1 MYQRGIRG
9 AISVDNNDVQSLK
22 SAVIELLSE
31 IKKQNQLDETKI
43 SHVIFTLTS
52 DIDCVHPAKI
62 AREEF
67 PEWKYVP
74 MVCMN
79 EMEVIGSIS
88 KCLRVLISY
97 NTELEQS
104 EIKHVYLK
112 DAVKLREDLKK

>member
-9 AISVDNNDVQSLK
+9 AISVDNNDIQSVK
-22 SAVIELLSE
+22 SAVIELLNE
-31 IKKQNQLDETKI
+31 IKKQNNIDETKI

-67 PEWKYVP
+67 PNWKYVP

-79 EMEVIGSIS
+79 ELEVKNSLS
-88 KCLRVLISY
+88 KCLRVLICY
-97 NTELEQS
+97 NTELEQT

-112 DAVKLREDLKK
+112 NAAKLREDLKK